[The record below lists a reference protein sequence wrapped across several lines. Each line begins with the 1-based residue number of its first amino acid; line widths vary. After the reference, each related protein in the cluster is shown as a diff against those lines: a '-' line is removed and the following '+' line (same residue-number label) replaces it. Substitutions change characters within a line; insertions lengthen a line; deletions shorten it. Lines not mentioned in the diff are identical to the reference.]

1 MAPRAVSQLSH
12 VKSKGELLAARSEL
26 QTVDEYVGKMRNR
39 VDYLANEE
47 TRMNNKIERMHDIMA
62 KRENILLAKWEDQQ
76 RISEEHTRQI
86 NEREN
91 MRLMTREALLKH

>member
-1 MAPRAVSQLSH
+1 MAPRAMSQLNH

-62 KRENILLAKWEDQQ
+62 KRENILLAKWEDQ
-76 RISEEHTRQI
+76 
-86 NEREN
+86 
-91 MRLMTREALLKH
+91 